1 MTAPP
6 DAPDSAHTAA
16 RSAGLRVGSA
26 HTDSAAGL
34 GMHPM
39 SVELAVAGD
48 LGRLA
53 WGIHSSTIV
62 LTVIT
67 GVKHRLGLLFENSGK
82 YSRYLAFGLI

>member
-6 DAPDSAHTAA
+6 DAPDSAYKAA
-16 RSAGLRVGSA
+16 RSVSLRAGSA

-39 SVELAVAGD
+39 SVELAAAGG

-67 GVKHRLGLLFENSGK
+67 G
-82 YSRYLAFGLI
+82 